1 MGAVTFALILM
12 HVAGPVVYGSDNDK
26 GGHFAAWERPDV
38 IAADLQN
45 MFGKNGG
52 CYGIVPGKSGF

>member
-1 MGAVTFALILM
+1 M
-12 HVAGPVVYGSDNDK
+12 AGPVVYESDNDK

-45 MFGKNGG
+45 MFGKSGG